1 MFKHGRMVH
10 QIRQR
15 RIDGA
20 GLRGSVRGERGLEHE
35 NVLLP
40 AGRLQLRAVVDSVVL
55 RPGDLAGGLPGVPEP
70 PWLIRRPTRSR
81 RIRASHGAAIGPSI
95 TQTCTG
101 G

>member
-1 MFKHGRMVH
+1 MH
-10 QIRQR
+10 QICQR

-20 GLRGSVRGERGLEHE
+20 GLRESVRGERGLEHE

-40 AGRLQLRAVVDSVVL
+40 AGRLQFRAVVDSVEQRVL
-55 RPGDLAGGLPGVPEP
+55 GPGDLAGGPPGVPKP
-70 PWLIRRPTRSR
+70 PWLIRCPARR
-81 RIRASHGAAIGPSI
+81 RIRASHGATIGPSI